1 MENVKTL
8 LHPQIGKL
16 YVTKT
21 KYILEKKS
29 SWRCYAHGD
38 RLLGSWG
45 QFVLV
50 PKEGAVMI
58 YLGTSSEEKDI
69 CLFLYGDKIVR
80 WSFNPSFLASSM
92 REHKE

>member
-1 MENVKTL
+1 M
-8 LHPQIGKL
+8 
-16 YVTKT
+16 TKT

-29 SWRCYAHGD
+29 SWRCYAHKGP
-38 RLLGSWG
+38 LGSWG

-58 YLGTSSEEKDI
+58 YLGTSAQEKDI

-80 WSFNPSFLASSM
+80 WSFNPSFLANSM